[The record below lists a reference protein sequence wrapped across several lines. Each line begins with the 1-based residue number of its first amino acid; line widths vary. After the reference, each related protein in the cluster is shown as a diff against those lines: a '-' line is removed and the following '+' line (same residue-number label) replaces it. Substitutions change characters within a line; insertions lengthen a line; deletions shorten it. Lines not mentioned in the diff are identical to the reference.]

1 MILNITQNGKRQAK
15 DVQGKGIEQSILTS
29 LDEHGP
35 ASLQEVSSDIGVE
48 EYKVRDAAAK
58 LANDGFLRKEE

>member
-35 ASLQEVSSDIGVE
+35 ASVS
-48 EYKVRDAAAK
+48 YTH
-58 LANDGFLRKEE
+58 LRAHET